1 MSFTARMRRFFGAQD
16 MTIGSPMSCLLKFS
30 IPLLIGNIAQQLY
43 NTVDA
48 MVIGKSHWGDAG
60 LAAVGLA
67 GPIVNLLLVLFMG
80 ISAGASILS
89 AQYFGAKDR
98 PTLNRTVGASLFLI
112 FVSGVIMMVAGYYLS
127 PVLINLT
134 EPPVVETADGVA
146 VSAVSVAEGA
156 TDYLQIFFLGIIG
169 SGMYN
174 IISGIL
180 RGLGDSMMP
189 LLFLVVACVLNII
202 LDLALVEQ
210 MGVAGVAL
218 ATIIA
223 QGVSAVLCLWR
234 LCTLRKVCDVK
245 MKHIL
250 HPDKQLML
258 KIGALGLPAG
268 ITQAIFSTSAIIVQK
283 LTNSLGEAMIA
294 ANTAV
299 MRVDGFAMMPNFTF
313 GTAATTYIGQ
323 NVGAGKGERLKP
335 GIKAMLIL
343 ALTSSTVL
351 VAGILLLGH
360 NLIGLFTET
369 ELTMQLGVQGLQ
381 TLAFGYICFAVTQVL
396 QGTMR
401 GAGETQVPMWISIIT
416 TVVLRM
422 PLAYLLAY
430 LTRTEAWP
438 NGQPAA
444 LFVSLLTSWVVAML
458 MSVVA
463 YRLKWWRK
471 KLPNDLGDM
480 I

>member
-1 MSFTARMRRFFGAQD
+1 MLTKKLRALFGAQD
-16 MTIGSPMSCLLKFS
+16 MTVGSPMSCLLKFS
-30 IPLLIGNIAQQLY
+30 IPLLIGNLAQQLY

-48 MVIGKSHWGDAG
+48 IVIGNSAWGDQG

-80 ISAGASILS
+80 ISTGASILS

-98 PTLNRTVGASLFLI
+98 PTLNRCVGASLFLI
-112 FVSGVIMMVAGYYLS
+112 VVSGLIMMAAGYFLS
-127 PVLINLT
+127 PALIGMT
-134 EPPVVETADGVA
+134 TPPSPEVGQ
-146 VSAVSVAEGA
+146 GA

-189 LLFLVVACVLNII
+189 LLFLVVACVLNIF

-283 LTNSLGEAMIA
+283 LTNSLGEATIA

-299 MRVDGFAMMPNFTF
+299 MRVDGFAMMPNSTF

>member
-1 MSFTARMRRFFGAQD
+1 MSLTKKLRSLFGAQD
-16 MTIGSPMSCLLKFS
+16 MTVGSPMSCLLKFS
-30 IPLLIGNIAQQLY
+30 IPLLIGNLAQQLY

-48 MVIGKSHWGDAG
+48 IVIGQSSWGDQG

-80 ISAGASILS
+80 ISTGASILS

-98 PTLNRTVGASLFLI
+98 PTLNRCIGASLFLI
-112 FVSGVIMMVAGYYLS
+112 VVSGLIMMVAGYFLS
-127 PVLINLT
+127 PMLIGMT
-134 EPPVVETADGVA
+134 TPPSPEVGQ
-146 VSAVSVAEGA
+146 GA

-189 LLFLVVACVLNII
+189 LLFLVVACVLNIF
-202 LDLALVEQ
+202 LDLAFVNQ

-234 LCTLRKVCDVK
+234 LCHIRHICDVK
-245 MKHIL
+245 KEHIL

-258 KIGALGLPAG
+258 KIGALGLPSG
-268 ITQAIFSTSAIIVQK
+268 ITQAIFSMSAIIVQS
-283 LTNSLGEAMIA
+283 LTNTLGDAMVA
-294 ANTAV
+294 ANTAI

-323 NVGAGKGERLKP
+323 NVGAGRGDRLKP
-335 GIKAMLIL
+335 GVKAMLMLGLI
-343 ALTSSTVL
+343 SSTVL
-351 VAGILLLGH
+351 VGAILLFGH
-360 NLIGLFTET
+360 NIIGWFTQT

-381 TLAFGYICFAVTQVL
+381 TLAFGYICFSVTQVL

-401 GAGETQVPMWISIIT
+401 GAGETKLPMYISIIG

-422 PLAYLLAY
+422 PLAYLMAY
-430 LTRTEAWP
+430 LTRSEQWP
-438 NGQPAA
+438 NGQPIA
-444 LFVSLLTSWVVAML
+444 LFGSLLIAWVVSML
-458 MSVVA
+458 MTIVS
-463 YRLKWWRK
+463 YRMNFWRR
-471 KLPNDLGDM
+471 KLGSLGDDL
-480 I
+480 

>member
-1 MSFTARMRRFFGAQD
+1 MLTKKLRALFGAQD

-30 IPLLIGNIAQQLY
+30 VPLLIGNLAQQLY

-48 MVIGKSHWGDAG
+48 IVIGNSAWGDQG

-80 ISAGASILS
+80 ISTGASILS

-98 PTLNRTVGASLFLI
+98 PTLNRCVGASLFLI
-112 FVSGVIMMVAGYYLS
+112 VVSGLIMMAAGYFLS
-127 PVLINLT
+127 PALIGMT
-134 EPPVVETADGVA
+134 TPPSPEVGQ
-146 VSAVSVAEGA
+146 GA

-189 LLFLVVACVLNII
+189 LLFLVVACVLNIF
-202 LDLALVEQ
+202 LDLAFVDS

-234 LCTLRKVCDVK
+234 LSHIRHICDVEVK
-245 MKHIL
+245 NVL

-258 KIGALGLPAG
+258 KIGALGLPSG
-268 ITQAIFSTSAIIVQK
+268 ITQAIFSMSAIIVQS
-283 LTNSLGEAMIA
+283 LTNTLGDAMVA
-294 ANTAV
+294 ANTAI

-323 NVGAGKGERLKP
+323 NVGAGKAERLKP
-335 GIKAMLIL
+335 GVKAMLKLGLI
-343 ALTSSTVL
+343 SSTVL
-351 VAGILLLGH
+351 VAGILLFGH
-360 NLIGLFTET
+360 QLIGMFTET

-381 TLAFGYICFAVTQVL
+381 TLAFGYICFSVTQVL
-396 QGTMR
+396 QGSMR
-401 GAGETQVPMWISIIT
+401 GAGETKLPMYISIIG
-416 TVVLRM
+416 TVILRM
-422 PLAYLLAY
+422 PLAYLMAA
-430 LTRTEAWP
+430 LTKNETWP
-438 NGQPAA
+438 NGQPIA
-444 LFVSLLTSWVVAML
+444 LFGSLLIAWVVSM
-458 MSVVA
+458 MMTVVS
-463 YRLKWWRK
+463 YRMKFWRK
-471 KLPNDLGDM
+471 KLGTLGDE

>member
-1 MSFTARMRRFFGAQD
+1 MSLTKKLRSLFGAQD
-16 MTIGSPMSCLLKFS
+16 MTVGSPMSCLLKFS
-30 IPLLIGNIAQQLY
+30 IPLLIGNLAQQLY

-48 MVIGKSHWGDAG
+48 IVIGQSSWGDQG

-80 ISAGASILS
+80 ISTGASILS

-98 PTLNRTVGASLFLI
+98 PTLNRCIGASLFLI
-112 FVSGVIMMVAGYYLS
+112 VVSGLIMMVAGYFLS
-127 PVLINLT
+127 PMLIGMT
-134 EPPVVETADGVA
+134 TPPSPEVGQ
-146 VSAVSVAEGA
+146 GA

-189 LLFLVVACVLNII
+189 LLFLVVACVLNIF
-202 LDLALVEQ
+202 LDLAFVNQ

-234 LCTLRKVCDVK
+234 LCHIRHICDVK
-245 MKHIL
+245 KEHII

-258 KIGALGLPAG
+258 KIGALGLPSG
-268 ITQAIFSTSAIIVQK
+268 ITQAIFSMSAIIVQS
-283 LTNSLGEAMIA
+283 LTNTLGDAMVA
-294 ANTAV
+294 ANTAI

-323 NVGAGKGERLKP
+323 NVGAGRGDRLKP
-335 GIKAMLIL
+335 GLKAMLMLGLI
-343 ALTSSTVL
+343 SSTVM
-351 VAGILLLGH
+351 VGAILLFGH
-360 NLIGLFTET
+360 NIIGWFTQT

-381 TLAFGYICFAVTQVL
+381 TLAFGYICFSVTQVL

-401 GAGETQVPMWISIIT
+401 GAGETKLPMYISIIG

-422 PLAYLLAY
+422 PLAYLMAY
-430 LTRTEAWP
+430 LTRSEQWP
-438 NGQPAA
+438 NGQPIA
-444 LFVSLLTSWVVAML
+444 LFGSLLIAWVVSML
-458 MSVVA
+458 MTIVS
-463 YRLKWWRK
+463 YRMKFWRR
-471 KLPNDLGDM
+471 KLGRLGDDL
-480 I
+480 

>member
-1 MSFTARMRRFFGAQD
+1 MSLTKKLRALFGAQD
-16 MTIGSPMSCLLKFS
+16 MTVGSPMSCLLKFS
-30 IPLLIGNIAQQLY
+30 IPLLIGNLAQQLY

-48 MVIGKSHWGDAG
+48 IVIGQSSWGDQG

-80 ISAGASILS
+80 ISTGASILS

-98 PTLNRTVGASLFLI
+98 PTLNRCIGASLFLI
-112 FVSGVIMMVAGYYLS
+112 VVSGLIMMVAGYFLS
-127 PVLINLT
+127 PMLIGMT
-134 EPPVVETADGVA
+134 TPPSPEVGQ
-146 VSAVSVAEGA
+146 GA

-189 LLFLVVACVLNII
+189 LLFLVVACVLNIF
-202 LDLALVEQ
+202 LDLAFVNQ

-218 ATIIA
+218 STIIA

-234 LCTLRKVCDVK
+234 LCHIRHICDVK
-245 MKHIL
+245 KEHII

-258 KIGALGLPAG
+258 KIGALGLPSG
-268 ITQAIFSTSAIIVQK
+268 ITQAIFSMSAIIVQS
-283 LTNSLGEAMIA
+283 LTNTLGDAMVA
-294 ANTAV
+294 ANTAI

-323 NVGAGKGERLKP
+323 NVGAGRGDRLKP
-335 GIKAMLIL
+335 GVKAMLMLGLI
-343 ALTSSTVL
+343 SSTVM
-351 VAGILLLGH
+351 VGSILLFGH
-360 NLIGLFTET
+360 NIIGWFTQT

-381 TLAFGYICFAVTQVL
+381 TLAFGYICFSVTQVL

-401 GAGETQVPMWISIIT
+401 GAGETKLPMYISIIG

-422 PLAYLLAY
+422 PLAYLMAY
-430 LTRTEAWP
+430 LTRSEQWP
-438 NGQPAA
+438 NGQPIA
-444 LFVSLLTSWVVAML
+444 LFGSLLIAWVVSML
-458 MSVVA
+458 MTIVS
-463 YRLKWWRK
+463 YRMNFWRR
-471 KLPNDLGDM
+471 KLGALGDDL
-480 I
+480 

>member
-1 MSFTARMRRFFGAQD
+1 MTLTQKLRSLFGAQD
-16 MTIGSPMSCLLKFS
+16 MTIGSPLSCLLKFS
-30 IPLLIGNIAQQLY
+30 IPLLIGNLAQQMY

-48 MVIGKSHWGDAG
+48 IVIGKSAWGDQG

-80 ISAGASILS
+80 ISTGASILS

-98 PTLNRTVGASLFLI
+98 PTLNKTIGAALFLI
-112 FVSGVIMMVAGYYLS
+112 VVSGVIMMAAGYFLS
-127 PVLINLT
+127 PVLIGLT
-134 EPPVVETADGVA
+134 TPPSPEVGA
-146 VSAVSVAEGA
+146 GA

-180 RGLGDSMMP
+180 RGLGDSVYP
-189 LLFLVVACVLNII
+189 LLFLVVACVLNIF
-202 LDLALVEQ
+202 LDLAFVNQ

-234 LCTLRKVCDVK
+234 LCNIRHICDVK

-250 HPDKQLML
+250 HPDKPLML
-258 KIGALGLPAG
+258 KIGALGLPSG
-268 ITQAIFSTSAIIVQK
+268 ITQAIFSMSAIIVQS
-283 LTNSLGEAMIA
+283 LTNTLGDAMVA

-323 NVGAGKGERLKP
+323 NVGAGRGERLKP
-335 GIKAMLIL
+335 GIKAMLKLGLI
-343 ALTSSTVL
+343 SSTVM
-351 VAGILLLGH
+351 VAGILLFGH
-360 NLIGLFTET
+360 QLIGMFTET

-381 TLAFGYICFAVTQVL
+381 TLAFGYICFSVTQVL

-401 GAGETQVPMWISIIT
+401 GAGETQVPMYISIIG
-416 TVVLRM
+416 TVILRM

-430 LTRTEAWP
+430 FTRNEQWP

-444 LFVSLLTSWVVAML
+444 LFMSLMIAWVLSML
-458 MSVVA
+458 MTVIS
-463 YRLKWWRK
+463 YRMKFWRK
-471 KLPNDLGDM
+471 KLPNNLGDQL
-480 I
+480 

>member
-1 MSFTARMRRFFGAQD
+1 MTLMQRMRGLFGAQD
-16 MTIGSPMSCLLKFS
+16 MTVGSPMSCLLKFS
-30 IPLLIGNIAQQLY
+30 VPLLVGNIAQQMY

-48 MVIGKSHWGDAG
+48 IVIGNSSWGDQG

-80 ISAGASILS
+80 ISTGASILS

-98 PTLNRTVGASLFLI
+98 PTLNRCVGASLFLI
-112 FVSGVIMMVAGYYLS
+112 IVSGVIMMVAGYFLS
-127 PVLINLT
+127 PLLINMT
-134 EPPVVETADGVA
+134 TPPSPEVGA
-146 VSAVSVAEGA
+146 GA

-180 RGLGDSMMP
+180 RGLGDSVYP
-189 LLFLVVACVLNII
+189 LLFLLIACVLNIF
-202 LDLALVEQ
+202 LDLAFVSS

-234 LCTLRKVCDVK
+234 LCHIRHICDVE
-245 MKHIL
+245 MRHVI
-250 HPDKQLML
+250 HPDKPLMV
-258 KIGALGLPAG
+258 KIGALGLPSG
-268 ITQAIFSTSAIIVQK
+268 ITQAIFSMSAIIVQS
-283 LTNSLGEAMIA
+283 LTNTLGDAMVA

-323 NVGAGKGERLKP
+323 NVGAGRGERLKP
-335 GIKAMLIL
+335 GIKAMLKLGLI
-343 ALTSSTVL
+343 SSTVM
-351 VAGILLLGH
+351 VAGILLFGH
-360 NLIGLFTET
+360 QLIGMFTET
-369 ELTMQLGVQGLQ
+369 ELTIQLGVQGLN
-381 TLAFGYICFAVTQVL
+381 TLAVGYICFSVSQVL
-396 QGTMR
+396 QGSMR
-401 GAGETQVPMWISIIT
+401 GAGETAVPMYISILT

-422 PLAYLLAY
+422 PLAYLLAF
-430 LTRTEAWP
+430 LTRNAEWP

-444 LFVSLLTSWVVAML
+444 LFFSLLTSWVVAMVL
-458 MSVVA
+458 SVVF
-463 YRLKWWRK
+463 YRMKWWRR
-471 KLPNDLGDM
+471 KLPGTLQNDL
-480 I
+480 

>member
-1 MSFTARMRRFFGAQD
+1 MSLTKKLRALFGAQD
-16 MTIGSPMSCLLKFS
+16 MTVGSPMSCLLKFS
-30 IPLLIGNIAQQLY
+30 IPLLIGNLAQQLC

-48 MVIGKSHWGDAG
+48 IVIGQSSWGDQG

-80 ISAGASILS
+80 ISTGASILS

-98 PTLNRTVGASLFLI
+98 PTLNRCIGASLFLI
-112 FVSGVIMMVAGYYLS
+112 VVSGLIMMVAGYFLS
-127 PVLINLT
+127 PMLIGMT
-134 EPPVVETADGVA
+134 TPPSPEVGQ
-146 VSAVSVAEGA
+146 GA

-189 LLFLVVACVLNII
+189 LLFLVVACVLNIF
-202 LDLALVEQ
+202 LDLAFVNQ

-234 LCTLRKVCDVK
+234 LCHIRHICDVK
-245 MKHIL
+245 KEHII

-258 KIGALGLPAG
+258 KIGALGLPSG
-268 ITQAIFSTSAIIVQK
+268 ITQAIFSMSAIIVQS
-283 LTNSLGEAMIA
+283 LTNTLGDAMVA
-294 ANTAV
+294 ANTAI

-323 NVGAGKGERLKP
+323 NVGAGRGDRLKP
-335 GIKAMLIL
+335 GVKAMLMLGLI
-343 ALTSSTVL
+343 SSTVM
-351 VAGILLLGH
+351 VGSILLFGH
-360 NLIGLFTET
+360 NIIGWFTQT

-381 TLAFGYICFAVTQVL
+381 TLAFGYICFSVTQVL

-401 GAGETQVPMWISIIT
+401 GAGETKLPMYISIIG

-422 PLAYLLAY
+422 PLAYLMAY
-430 LTRTEAWP
+430 LTRSEQWP
-438 NGQPAA
+438 NGQPIA
-444 LFVSLLTSWVVAML
+444 LFGSLLIAWVVSML
-458 MSVVA
+458 MTIVS
-463 YRLKWWRK
+463 YRMNFWRR
-471 KLPNDLGDM
+471 KLGALGDDL
-480 I
+480 

>member
-1 MSFTARMRRFFGAQD
+1 MTLMKKLRSLFGAQD
-16 MTIGSPMSCLLKFS
+16 MTVGSPMSCLLKFS
-30 IPLLIGNIAQQLY
+30 IPLLIGNLAQQMY

-48 MVIGKSHWGDAG
+48 MVIGQSAWGDNG

-80 ISAGASILS
+80 ISTGASILS

-98 PTLNRTVGASLFLI
+98 PTLNRCVGAALFLI
-112 FVSGVIMMVAGYYLS
+112 VVSGVIMMAAGYFLS
-127 PVLINLT
+127 PWLIGLT
-134 EPPVVETADGVA
+134 TPPTPEVG
-146 VSAVSVAEGA
+146 EGA
-156 TDYLQIFFLGIIG
+156 TAYLQIFFLGIIG

-189 LLFLVVACVLNII
+189 LLFLVVACVLNIF
-202 LDLALVEQ
+202 LDLAFVDS

-234 LCTLRKVCDVK
+234 LCHIRHICDVK
-245 MKHIL
+245 MEHVI
-250 HPDKQLML
+250 HPDKHLML
-258 KIGALGLPAG
+258 KIGALGLPSG

-283 LTNSLGEAMIA
+283 LTNTLGPAMVA
-294 ANTAV
+294 ANTAI

-335 GIKAMLIL
+335 GVKAMLMLGLI
-343 ALTSSTVL
+343 SSTVL
-351 VAGILLLGH
+351 VSAILLFGH
-360 NLIGLFTET
+360 NIIGWFTQT
-369 ELTMQLGVQGLQ
+369 ELTMQLGIQGLQ
-381 TLAFGYICFAVTQVL
+381 TLAFGYICFSVTQVL

-401 GAGETQVPMWISIIT
+401 GAGETQVPMYISIIG
-416 TVVLRM
+416 TVILRM
-422 PLAYLLAY
+422 PLAYLMAF
-430 LTRTEAWP
+430 LTRNEQWP
-438 NGQPAA
+438 NGQPIA
-444 LFVSLLTSWVVAML
+444 LFGSLLISWVLSMVMTIV
-458 MSVVA
+458 S
-463 YRLKWWRK
+463 YRMKFWRR
-471 KLPNDLGDM
+471 KLGSLGDDL
-480 I
+480 

>member
-1 MSFTARMRRFFGAQD
+1 MTLMKRLRSLFGAQD

-30 IPLLIGNIAQQLY
+30 IPLLIGNLAQQMY

-48 MVIGKSHWGDAG
+48 MVIGQSAWGDNG

-80 ISAGASILS
+80 ISTGASILS

-98 PTLNRTVGASLFLI
+98 PTLNKTVGASLFLI
-112 FVSGVIMMVAGYYLS
+112 VVSGVIMMAAGYFLS
-127 PVLINLT
+127 PWLIGLT
-134 EPPVVETADGVA
+134 TPPTPEIGD
-146 VSAVSVAEGA
+146 GA

-189 LLFLVVACVLNII
+189 LLFLVIACVLNIF
-202 LDLALVEQ
+202 LDIAFVNS

-234 LCTLRKVCDVK
+234 LCHIRHICDVK
-245 MKHIL
+245 MEHVI
-250 HPDKQLML
+250 HPDKHLML
-258 KIGALGLPAG
+258 KIGALGLPSG

-283 LTNSLGEAMIA
+283 LTNTLGPAMIA
-294 ANTAV
+294 ANTAI

-323 NVGAGKGERLKP
+323 NVGAGRGDRLKP
-335 GIKAMLIL
+335 GVKAMLTLGLI
-343 ALTSSTVL
+343 SSTVL
-351 VAGILLLGH
+351 VGAILLFGYTI
-360 NLIGLFTET
+360 IGWFTKT

-381 TLAFGYICFAVTQVL
+381 TLAFGYICFSVTQVL

-401 GAGETQVPMWISIIT
+401 GAGETKVPMYISIIG
-416 TVVLRM
+416 TVIIRM
-422 PLAYLLAY
+422 PLAYLLAF
-430 LTRTEAWP
+430 LTRSEQWP
-438 NGQPAA
+438 NGQPIA
-444 LFVSLLTSWVVAML
+444 LFGSLLIAWVLSMGMTIV
-458 MSVVA
+458 S
-463 YRLKWWRK
+463 YRMKFWRR
-471 KLPNDLGDM
+471 KLGSLGDDL
-480 I
+480 

>member
-1 MSFTARMRRFFGAQD
+1 MYKMTLVRKMRSLFGAQD
-16 MTIGSPMSCLLKFS
+16 MTVGSPMSCLLKFS
-30 IPLLIGNIAQQLY
+30 IPLLIGNLAQQLY

-48 MVIGKSHWGDAG
+48 MVIGQSSWGDQG

-80 ISAGASILS
+80 ISTGASVLS

-112 FVSGVIMMVAGYYLS
+112 VISGLIMMAAGYFLS
-127 PVLINLT
+127 PLLINMT
-134 EPPVVETADGVA
+134 NPPSPEVGA
-146 VSAVSVAEGA
+146 GA

-174 IISGIL
+174 IISGVL

-202 LDLALVEQ
+202 LDLAFVNQ

-234 LCTLRKVCDVK
+234 LCHIRHICDVE
-245 MKHIL
+245 MRHVV
-250 HPDKQLML
+250 HPDKTLML
-258 KIGALGLPAG
+258 KIGAIGLPAG
-268 ITQAIFSTSAIIVQK
+268 ITQAIFSMSAIIVQN
-283 LTNSLGEAMIA
+283 LTNRLGDAMVA

-299 MRVDGFAMMPNFTF
+299 MRVDGFAKMPNFTF

-323 NVGAGKGERLKP
+323 NVGAGRGDRLKP
-335 GIKAMLIL
+335 GIKAMLTLGLI
-343 ALTSSTVL
+343 SSTIL
-351 VAGILLLGH
+351 VACILLFGH
-360 NLIGLFTET
+360 QLIGMFTDT
-369 ELTMQLGVQGLQ
+369 ELTIQLGVQGLN
-381 TLAFGYICFAVTQVL
+381 TLAFGYICFSVSQVL
-396 QGTMR
+396 QGSMR
-401 GAGETQVPMWISIIT
+401 GAGETKVPMYISILT

-422 PLAYLLAY
+422 PLAYLMAY
-430 LTRTEAWP
+430 LTRTETWP

-444 LFVSLLTSWVVAML
+444 LFVSLLVSWVVAML
-458 MSVVA
+458 MSIIA
-463 YRLKWWRK
+463 YRMKWWRS
-471 KLPNDLGDM
+471 KLPGTLGEEL
-480 I
+480 

>member
-1 MSFTARMRRFFGAQD
+1 MSLTKKLRSLFGAQD
-16 MTIGSPMSCLLKFS
+16 MTVGSPMSCLLKFS
-30 IPLLIGNIAQQLY
+30 IPLLIGNLAQQLY

-48 MVIGKSHWGDAG
+48 IVIGQSSWGDQG

-80 ISAGASILS
+80 ISTGASILS

-98 PTLNRTVGASLFLI
+98 PTLNRCIGASLFLI
-112 FVSGVIMMVAGYYLS
+112 VVSGLIMMVAGYFLS
-127 PVLINLT
+127 PMLIGMT
-134 EPPVVETADGVA
+134 TPPSPEVGQ
-146 VSAVSVAEGA
+146 GA

-189 LLFLVVACVLNII
+189 LLFLVVACVLNIF
-202 LDLALVEQ
+202 LDLAFVNQ

-234 LCTLRKVCDVK
+234 LCHIRHICDVK
-245 MKHIL
+245 KEHII

-258 KIGALGLPAG
+258 KIGALGLPSG
-268 ITQAIFSTSAIIVQK
+268 ITQAIFSMSAIIVQS
-283 LTNSLGEAMIA
+283 LTNTLGDAMVA
-294 ANTAV
+294 ANTAI

-323 NVGAGKGERLKP
+323 NVGAGRGDRLKP
-335 GIKAMLIL
+335 GLKAMLVLGLI
-343 ALTSSTVL
+343 SSTVL
-351 VAGILLLGH
+351 VGAILLFGH
-360 NLIGLFTET
+360 NIIGWFTQT

-381 TLAFGYICFAVTQVL
+381 TLAFGYICFSVTQVL

-401 GAGETQVPMWISIIT
+401 GAGETKLPMYISIIT
-416 TVVLRM
+416 TVILRM
-422 PLAYLLAY
+422 PLAYLMAY
-430 LTRTEAWP
+430 LTRTAEWP
-438 NGQPAA
+438 NGQPIA
-444 LFVSLLTSWVVAML
+444 LFGSLLISWVVGMVL
-458 MSVVA
+458 SILT
-463 YRLKWWRK
+463 YRMKFWRR
-471 KLPNDLGDM
+471 KLGSLGDDL
-480 I
+480 

>member
-1 MSFTARMRRFFGAQD
+1 MSLTKKLRSLFGAQD
-16 MTIGSPMSCLLKFS
+16 MTVGSPMSCLLKFS
-30 IPLLIGNIAQQLY
+30 IPLLIGNLAQQLY

-48 MVIGKSHWGDAG
+48 IVIGQSSWGDQG

-80 ISAGASILS
+80 ISTGASILS

-98 PTLNRTVGASLFLI
+98 PTLNRCIGASLFLI
-112 FVSGVIMMVAGYYLS
+112 VVSGLIMMVAGYFLS
-127 PVLINLT
+127 PMLIGMT
-134 EPPVVETADGVA
+134 TPPSPEVGQ
-146 VSAVSVAEGA
+146 GA

-189 LLFLVVACVLNII
+189 LLFLVVACVLNIF
-202 LDLALVEQ
+202 LDLAFVNQ

-234 LCTLRKVCDVK
+234 LCHIRHICDVK
-245 MKHIL
+245 KEHII

-258 KIGALGLPAG
+258 KIGALGLPSG
-268 ITQAIFSTSAIIVQK
+268 ITQAIFSMSAIIVQS
-283 LTNSLGEAMIA
+283 LTNTLGDAMVA
-294 ANTAV
+294 ANTAI

-323 NVGAGKGERLKP
+323 NVGAGRGDRLKP
-335 GIKAMLIL
+335 GLKAMLMLGLI
-343 ALTSSTVL
+343 SSTVL
-351 VAGILLLGH
+351 VGAILLFGH
-360 NLIGLFTET
+360 NIIGWFTQT

-381 TLAFGYICFAVTQVL
+381 TLALGYICFSVTQVL

-401 GAGETQVPMWISIIT
+401 GAGETKVPMYISIIT
-416 TVVLRM
+416 TVILRM
-422 PLAYLLAY
+422 PLAYLMAY
-430 LTRTEAWP
+430 LTRTAEWP
-438 NGQPAA
+438 NGQPIA
-444 LFVSLLTSWVVAML
+444 LFGSLLISWVVGMVL
-458 MSVVA
+458 SIIS
-463 YRLKWWRK
+463 YRMKFWRR
-471 KLPNDLGDM
+471 KLGSLGDDL
-480 I
+480 